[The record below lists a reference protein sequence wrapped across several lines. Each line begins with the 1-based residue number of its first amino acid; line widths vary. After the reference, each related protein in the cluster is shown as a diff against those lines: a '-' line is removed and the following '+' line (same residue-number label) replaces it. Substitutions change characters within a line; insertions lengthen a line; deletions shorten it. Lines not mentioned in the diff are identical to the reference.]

1 MKRYL
6 EDEIIKDLQKKMV
19 FITGPRQIGKTFLAK
34 SILGN
39 MKNGVYLNND
49 DIDDAKVIKKRTW
62 QPDAGLVVLD
72 EIHKMKGWKNY
83 LKGVFDTRRERQSI
97 LVTGSA
103 RLDTFR
109 QSGESLAGRYFLY
122 RLNPLSVKEL
132 SAVMKPS
139 EALVELDRLGGF
151 PEPFFSA
158 SADDAARWRKQYYTD
173 LIREDIFDI
182 GRIGELRA
190 VRLLLELLR
199 KRVGSPVSYT
209 SLSQDMQVS
218 VNTVK
223 RYIDILES
231 LHIIFIVRPFHNNI
245 ARAILKEP
253 KIYFY
258 DSGYVDAGEGIR
270 FENTA
275 AVCLLKHLQY
285 LQDSKGAENGLHY
298 LRTKEGKEIDF
309 VISDKGRIITAI
321 EAKLSDENTSK
332 NMVYFRRMLPDIDFV
347 QLVKN
352 ARRDTE
358 ENGIKTVN
366 AAGWLAELK
375 A

>member
-49 DIDDAKVIKKRTW
+49 DMDDAKVIKKRTW

-139 EALVELDRLGGF
+139 EALLELDTLGGF

-158 SADDAARWRKQYYTD
+158 SVDDAARWRKQYYTD

-223 RYIDILES
+223 RY
-231 LHIIFIVRPFHNNI
+231 
-245 ARAILKEP
+245 
-253 KIYFY
+253 
-258 DSGYVDAGEGIR
+258 
-270 FENTA
+270 
-275 AVCLLKHLQY
+275 
-285 LQDSKGAENGLHY
+285 
-298 LRTKEGKEIDF
+298 
-309 VISDKGRIITAI
+309 
-321 EAKLSDENTSK
+321 
-332 NMVYFRRMLPDIDFV
+332 
-347 QLVKN
+347 
-352 ARRDTE
+352 
-358 ENGIKTVN
+358 
-366 AAGWLAELK
+366 
-375 A
+375 